1 MKVAFATADG
11 VDVDEHFGRAVTFAV
26 FEINADGYAFLE
38 ERKFSEEGRDR
49 AVEETRGMGHA
60 HDDIV
65 QGKVDRLGD
74 CKIIYMTEIGGP
86 SAARLTKKGIMPLK
100 VKEPVPIRDVLE
112 KLLLAIKTSPPPW
125 IRKALRAGGGIF

>member
-11 VDVDEHFGRAVTFAV
+11 VDVDEHFGRAGTFSV
-26 FEINADGYAFLE
+26 FEINAGGYMFVE
-38 ERKFSEEGRDR
+38 ERKFCEEGQGNGRDR
-49 AVEETRGMGHA
+49 AVEETKGMGQA

-65 QGKVDRLGD
+65 QQKVDRLAD

-100 VKEPVPIRDVLE
+100 VREPVPIRDVLE
-112 KLLLAIKTSPPPW
+112 KLLLTIKTSPPPW
-125 IRKALRAGGGIF
+125 IKKAL